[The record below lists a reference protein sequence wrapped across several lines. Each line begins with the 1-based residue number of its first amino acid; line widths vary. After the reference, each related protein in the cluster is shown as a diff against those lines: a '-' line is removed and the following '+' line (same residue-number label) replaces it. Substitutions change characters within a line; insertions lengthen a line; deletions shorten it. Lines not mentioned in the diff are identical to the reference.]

1 MKSFHQFIT
10 EAYDKELEGQA
21 SRAPGEEGRIRA
33 ARKKREIERKRKK
46 AVGGGETEVV
56 KDYKTRKDA
65 GTNKPRSKRE
75 QQPEGDRHAQ
85 QLSPRER
92 QRKAAMERRAGKSG
106 GNKKDLEKAA
116 SQMLSKKT
124 KKTVD
129 PNYKVNKG
137 TANAGTSKGT
147 YTRQERQALT
157 RKGEKKLRDLRL
169 QATGKSKES
178 ELEHPITHKE
188 RARREKNKK

>member
-33 ARKKREIERKRKK
+33 ARKKREIERTRKK
-46 AVGGGETEVV
+46 AEGGGKTGVV

-65 GTNKPRSKRE
+65 GTNKPRSERE

-92 QRKAAMERRAGKSG
+92 QKERGRKQLVVERLRLLKIIR
-106 GNKKDLEKAA
+106 LEK
-116 SQMLSKKT
+116 MLVQINLNQEHNSNQHKQEEVLLYQQGKHN
-124 KKTVD
+124 V
-129 PNYKVNKG
+129 
-137 TANAGTSKGT
+137 
-147 YTRQERQALT
+147 RQQWREEQVSLVEI
-157 RKGEKKLRDLRL
+157 RK
-169 QATGKSKES
+169 S
-178 ELEHPITHKE
+178 
-188 RARREKNKK
+188 

>member
-21 SRAPGEEGRIRA
+21 SRKPGEEGRIRV
-33 ARKKREIERKRKK
+33 ARKKREIERTRKK
-46 AVGGGETEVV
+46 AVGGGQTGVV

-65 GTNKPRSKRE
+65 GTNKPRSQRE
-75 QQPEGDRHAQ
+75 QQPTQARGSAA
-85 QLSPRER
+85 LSPREA
-92 QRKAAMERRAGKSG
+92 QRKAAMERRAAKSG
-106 GNKKDLEKAA
+106 VKTKTASELLTKKA
-116 SQMLSKKT
+116 

-137 TANAGTSKGT
+137 TANAGTSKGS
-147 YTRQERQALT
+147 YTRQERQSLT

-169 QATGKSKES
+169 QATGKTKES
-178 ELEHPITHKE
+178 ELKHPITHKE

>member
-46 AVGGGETEVV
+46 AD
-56 KDYKTRKDA
+56 K
-65 GTNKPRSKRE
+65 
-75 QQPEGDRHAQ
+75 
-85 QLSPRER
+85 
-92 QRKAAMERRAGKSG
+92 
-106 GNKKDLEKAA
+106 
-116 SQMLSKKT
+116 MLSKKT

-147 YTRQERQALT
+147 YTRQERQSLT

-178 ELEHPITHKE
+178 ELKHAVTHKE

>member
-21 SRAPGEEGRIRA
+21 SRVPGEEGRIRA

-65 GTNKPRSKRE
+65 GTNKPKSRTQ
-75 QQPEGDRHAQ
+75 QQPTQARGSAA
-85 QLSPRER
+85 LSAREA

-106 GNKKDLEKAA
+106 GSKKELEKKADK
-116 SQMLSKKT
+116 MLSKKT
-124 KKTVD
+124 KKTAD

-178 ELEHPITHKE
+178 ELEHPVTHKE
-188 RARREKNKK
+188 RARREKSKK

>member
-10 EAYDKELEGQA
+10 EAYDKDLEGQA
-21 SRAPGEEGRIRA
+21 SRKPGEEGRIRA
-33 ARKKREIERKRKK
+33 ARKKREIERTRKK
-46 AVGGGETEVV
+46 AVGGGQTGVV

-65 GTNKPRSKRE
+65 GTNKPKSRTQ
-75 QQPEGDRHAQ
+75 QQPEKERGSAA
-85 QLSPRER
+85 LSPREA

-106 GNKKDLEKAA
+106 GSKKELEKKA
-116 SQMLSKKT
+116 SKMLSKKT
-124 KKTVD
+124 TKSVD

-169 QATGKSKES
+169 QATGKTKES
-178 ELEHPITHKE
+178 ELKHAVTHKE
-188 RARREKNKK
+188 RSRREKKK